1 MQSSEIKS
9 SIPKL
14 QTDGSNWVTYR
25 DRLVLALESLGL
37 DIHLTNDDAPK
48 DYGAKGDINGLDA
61 ATRWKRGESGT
72 KQLIAAT
79 VPEAIS
85 KNDSII
91 YGLVDHI
98 MVHKSCTGPVQP
110 YINFLSR
117 YKTIYY

>member
-1 MQSSEIKS
+1 MPDCHIG
-9 SIPKL
+9 
-14 QTDGSNWVTYR
+14 TD
-25 DRLVLALESLGL
+25 
-37 DIHLTNDDAPK
+37 
-48 DYGAKGDINGLDA
+48 
-61 ATRWKRGESGT
+61 
-72 KQLIAAT
+72 
-79 VPEAIS
+79 IS